1 MSEKEIR
8 SITTPAKVELRE
20 DGEPQSISGYA
31 IVYNKDSGDMGFVE
45 RVAPGA
51 ATKALKRSDVFGL
64 KNHNHDIIFGRQGVN
79 LTLKEDKQGVRYVA
93 TPIDTRGFKDTA
105 DEIRAGLLTGQSFGF
120 TIFADKWS
128 DLDQPLP
135 KRTITEIGEIFDV
148 GPVAFP
154 AYPDTSVAL
163 RSLEK
168 AKAAKDPA
176 EEKPAFSDPMVVVMF
191 GDETKEFSLNNSDE
205 ITRWLSL
212 IVGEDEPEGDPEPE
226 TKRSEASPTA
236 AATDIAADE
245 PTLEKSPDL
254 ETTVERWNDK
264 LKKHGKG

>member
-8 SITTPAKVELRE
+8 SITIPAKVELRE

-51 ATKALKRSDVFGL
+51 ATEALKRSDIYGF
-64 KNHNHDIIFGRQGVN
+64 KNHNPDIIFGRQGVN
-79 LTLKEDKQGVRYVA
+79 MTLKEDKGGVAYVA

-120 TIFADKWS
+120 TILADEWS
-128 DLDQPLP
+128 DLDQPTP

-154 AYPDTSVAL
+154 AYPDTTVAL

-168 AKAAKDPA
+168 AKAAVED
-176 EEKPAFSDPMVVVMF
+176 KPAFSEPMVVVTF
-191 GDETKEFSLNNSDE
+191 GEETKEFSLNDKGE
-205 ITRWLSL
+205 INRWLEGL
-212 IVGEDEPEGDPEPE
+212 TGEPEGEPE
-226 TKRSEASPTA
+226 TKKSELSPTTA
-236 AATDIAADE
+236 GSDNAVDE
-245 PTLEKSPDL
+245 PTLDKSTDL
-254 ETTVERWNDK
+254 DTTVERWNDK
-264 LKKHGKG
+264 LKQHGKG

>member
-8 SITTPAKVELRE
+8 SITIPAKVELRE

-51 ATKALKRSDVFGL
+51 ATEALKRSDIYGF
-64 KNHNHDIIFGRQGVN
+64 KNHNPDIIFGRQGVN
-79 LTLKEDKQGVRYVA
+79 MTLKEDKGGVAYVA

-120 TIFADKWS
+120 TILSDEWS
-128 DLDQPLP
+128 DLDKPTP

-154 AYPDTSVAL
+154 AYPDTTVAL

-168 AKAAKDPA
+168 AKAAV
-176 EEKPAFSDPMVVVMF
+176 EEKPAFSEPMVVVTF
-191 GDETKEFSLNNSDE
+191 GEETKEFSLNDKGE
-205 ITRWLSL
+205 INRWLEGL
-212 IVGEDEPEGDPEPE
+212 TGEPEGEPE
-226 TKRSEASPTA
+226 TKRSELKPTLNDS
-236 AATDIAADE
+236 DIAVDE
-245 PTLEKSPDL
+245 PTLDKSTDL
-254 ETTVERWNDK
+254 DTTVERWNDK
-264 LKKHGKG
+264 LKQHGKG